1 MAIHSSTRAWKI
13 QWVEEPGMLQ
23 SMGSQRVRHDWATSL
38 TLKPS
43 GIREEIKDSSG
54 QNKRGL
60 CILSGKEAKL
70 QEAPDV
76 HRYQQKPSLW
86 PTSVGHFFFF
96 NFWSFVFSFPC
107 KRVQLLKLL
116 IIFQFRYS
124 LYPSIKHRIRP
135 KLSNSSKGW
144 RSLPPPLP
152 HVVPGWSVW
161 NCDFPIQGTHYL
173 EHRECTKSSRI
184 SQVVP

>member
-13 QWVEEPGMLQ
+13 PWVEETGMLQ

-76 HRYQQKPSLW
+76 HRYQ
-86 PTSVGHFFFF
+86 
-96 NFWSFVFSFPC
+96 
-107 KRVQLLKLL
+107 
-116 IIFQFRYS
+116 
-124 LYPSIKHRIRP
+124 
-135 KLSNSSKGW
+135 
-144 RSLPPPLP
+144 
-152 HVVPGWSVW
+152 
-161 NCDFPIQGTHYL
+161 
-173 EHRECTKSSRI
+173 
-184 SQVVP
+184 